1 MLLRMKTGAT
11 LKLSIKM
18 FEVNNLLRELL
29 LATRQKTELRNTIEK
44 NMSIDRKLSKIYIS
58 KIIQSG

>member
-11 LKLSIKM
+11 LKLNIKM
-18 FEVNNLLRELL
+18 FEVNNLPRELL

-44 NMSIDRKLSKIYIS
+44 NMSIDIKLSKI
-58 KIIQSG
+58 